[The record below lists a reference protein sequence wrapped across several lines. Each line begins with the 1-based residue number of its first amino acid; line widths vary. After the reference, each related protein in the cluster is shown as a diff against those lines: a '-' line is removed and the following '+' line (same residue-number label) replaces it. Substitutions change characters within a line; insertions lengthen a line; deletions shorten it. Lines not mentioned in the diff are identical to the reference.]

1 LPPFTITAATTPN
14 SPPTISG
21 SPPPAVLQ
29 NNLYSFTPSASD
41 PNSDPLTFAIANRP
55 AWATFSTT
63 TGQLQGTPTAANVG
77 TYANITI
84 SVSDGTAMAALPAFT
99 ITVTAL
105 GTGSATL
112 SWTAPT
118 QNADGSP
125 LTNLA
130 SYRIHWGTASGNYT
144 NSVTINNPGLTT
156 FVVDNLLSGTTYYFA
171 TTAGNS
177 LGVFSGYSNEA
188 TKTIP

>member
-1 LPPFTITAATTPN
+1 
-14 SPPTISG
+14 
-21 SPPPAVLQ
+21 VLQ
-29 NNLYSFTPSASD
+29 NSLYSFTPAASD
-41 PNSDPLTFAIANRP
+41 ANNNTLTFTITNRP
-55 AWATFSTT
+55 AWASFNTST
-63 TGQLQGTPTAANVG
+63 GRIQGTPTAADVR
-77 TYANITI
+77 TYAGITI
-84 SVSDGTAMAALPAFT
+84 SVSDGMATTSLAPFS
-99 ITVTAL
+99 ITVAAV

-130 SYRIHWGTASGNYT
+130 SYRIHWGTSSRNYT
-144 NSVTINNPGLTT
+144 ESVTISNPGLTT
-156 FVVDNLLSGTTYYFA
+156 YVLGNLLSGTTYYFA

-177 LGVFSGYSNEA
+177 LGEFSAYSNEA